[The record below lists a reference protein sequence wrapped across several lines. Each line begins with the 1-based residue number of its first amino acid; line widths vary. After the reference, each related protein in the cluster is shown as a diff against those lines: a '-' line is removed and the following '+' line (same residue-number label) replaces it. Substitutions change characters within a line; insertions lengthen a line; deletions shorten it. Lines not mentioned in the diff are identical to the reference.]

1 MERKPKLII
10 CVMIFAVGGIFNL
23 FFSTT
28 LHRLLSREMA
38 RLAILPF
45 GNCVASLFTN
55 RQHLMLFLCSQGF
68 ILILALLFYLTNL
81 RPYQS
86 DLDTITPDIKTPK
99 AVGQFQHGSARWL
112 TDKEKD
118 KAFGSFVLDPDN
130 LQIKKLI
137 QTGYD
142 GLEFLKKKA
151 AKAENFI
158 ACKESYSNS
167 SKYRGS

>member
-1 MERKPKLII
+1 MKQKPKLIV
-10 CVMIFAVGGIFNL
+10 CGLIFFVGGIFNL

-28 LHRLLSREMA
+28 LHRLLSRKMT
-38 RLAILPF
+38 RLAILPL

-55 RQHLMLFLCSQGF
+55 RQHLMLFLCLQGF
-68 ILILALLFYLTNL
+68 VLILALLFYLTNL

-118 KAFGSFVLDPDN
+118 KAFGSFVLDPDTP
-130 LQIKKLI
+130 QIKKLI

-142 GLEFLKKKA
+142 DLEFLKIHST
-151 AKAENFI
+151 AEI
-158 ACKESYSNS
+158 
-167 SKYRGS
+167 

>member
-1 MERKPKLII
+1 MERKPKLTI
-10 CVMIFAVGGIFNL
+10 CVLIFFAGGIFNL

-28 LHRLLSREMA
+28 LHGLLTRKMTRLT
-38 RLAILPF
+38 ILPF
-45 GNCVASLFTN
+45 GRCASSLFNN
-55 RQHLMLFLCSQGF
+55 RQHLMLFLCLQGF

-112 TDKEKD
+112 TDKEKN

-130 LQIKKLI
+130 PQIKKLI

-142 GLEFLKKKA
+142 DLEFLKDKKA
-151 AKAENFI
+151 KNETEDSAISE
-158 ACKESYSNS
+158 E
-167 SKYRGS
+167 